1 MKAGRTGSRR
11 RSGDRVAVVRQAT
24 LDSGESASVACTGV
38 HFSPFFLSEPL
49 VSSPSDDAPRPESV
63 ATPPDGPKAQTAPE
77 DELPDWEPLTPELV
91 EDEAVRGDAMLRHS
105 VLLLALLLSW
115 TQIADTSLLVR
126 IRSGAFMSEHGFV
139 PPAND
144 PFSVSAEGR
153 PWINLGWLAD
163 HALGLVYRA
172 GGMLGQD
179 FHLTGKALTLWA
191 VVLGLLT
198 FWILS
203 RISIARIPTWWNSI
217 AAALALIAVFPAL
230 TAGPV
235 SITLLGAATLMWLL
249 HRASESAKPPSLSP
263 FGALFLLWSNLDP
276 LAWVGLALIWAAAAG
291 RFLTTD
297 ERLGATPGNRSYL
310 LKAAAVATVA
320 ALIHPFHWHVLESP
334 VVLFQSELPEA
345 RAYGSMGAHFR
356 WMLFPANDPAF
367 WSTLEWPV
375 GAGVLLAFLTLITLL
390 LNSSRVPLTHVALFV
405 VANGLAFSAG
415 LLLPAASIV
424 NAVLA
429 SLNGQAWYARTFRQ
443 TYSVAWSE
451 LAFSRAGRAI
461 TVLGMFTLAYLMING
476 ALPGVAGR
484 RLGLGFDWRI
494 RTAVDSYATLAAKTD
509 DPKAFNGRP
518 DHGDLM
524 IWSGMRPFND
534 SRLALFARGGENL
547 LKLHRET
554 FRALQVAQENVP
566 GTGKPELWKAVLDR
580 YQIRHIYARLTGD
593 DGFAKYSLLQRLMLN
608 PELKLAAIDAA
619 AARLDRTET
628 QAGAAAAVAPQVG
641 IDFIQLAFRGE
652 DVPFTEIPGWPRE
665 LTTYERWLI
674 QPEPALPL
682 EGQISQHFAFLADEL
697 ATRLPATSKPGE
709 TAHALRILAIRM
721 TQRSLVQDPNTP
733 QVHRVRRDV
742 YRAILG
748 GEQGFG
754 QFGNLN
760 ELRVRQLLA
769 AEYFSLLT
777 SAALPADHEQLAYAL
792 AAVGY
797 RDVALEHLQAVYR
810 QTGSWTSLGRNHPN
824 FNQARTENQTLLK
837 QLETS
842 VKEVQTNANREIQRG
857 EDPIAVAR
865 AAFDAGCPRFALTIL
880 EPLEPQ
886 IVQDPM
892 ASMLQAQV
900 LLAVGRIEECWE
912 RLEGIESL
920 FPPGMSGAPGANE
933 LKSIWRSNTAIANMI
948 RGDVNRAVDLWK
960 EEASQLS
967 DSSVRAAL
975 DNVPISAALPPRQ
988 DLLAYI
994 GNRVAADVLFTFPER
1009 WGSVQMLLAVSEIEH
1024 GRLSAA
1030 REAVKR
1036 IFDDAPRATIRP
1048 LAAYYYGIL
1057 TGESVSPQPPAPD
1070 VGDDQP
1076 LYLENGD
1083 LEPAK
1088 PPMPTEPAAPV
1099 ESPATP
1105 PGGDS
1110 ASPPAP
1116 PVATPPAAAAPE
1128 AK

>member
-1 MKAGRTGSRR
+1 M
-11 RSGDRVAVVRQAT
+11 
-24 LDSGESASVACTGV
+24 
-38 HFSPFFLSEPL
+38 
-49 VSSPSDDAPRPESV
+49 SSPSDDAPRPESV
-63 ATPPDGPKAQTAPE
+63 ATAPDGPKAQTTPD

-91 EDEAVRGDAMLRHS
+91 EDEAIRGDAMLRHS
-105 VLLLALLLSW
+105 VLLLAVLLSW

-126 IRSGAFMSEHGFV
+126 LASGAFMVENGFL
-139 PPAND
+139 PPKTD

-153 PWINLGWLAD
+153 QWINLGWLAD
-163 HALGLVYRA
+163 HALGAVYRA
-172 GGMLGQD
+172 GGMLGQN
-179 FHLTGKALTLWA
+179 FYLAGKSLTLWA
-191 VVLGLLT
+191 VMLGLLT

-203 RISIARIPTWWNSI
+203 RITLARIPTWWNSI
-217 AAALALIAVFPAL
+217 AAALALIAVFPTL

-235 SITLLGAATLMWLL
+235 SITLLGASLLMWLL
-249 HRASESAKPPSLSP
+249 HRADDATKAPSLLL
-263 FGALFLLWSNLDP
+263 FGALFLFWSNLDA
-276 LAWVGLALIWAAAAG
+276 LAWVGLALIWGAGIG
-291 RFLTTD
+291 RFLTTG
-297 ERLGATPGNRSYL
+297 ERLGAASGDRTFL
-310 LKAAAVATVA
+310 LKAAGVATVA

-334 VVLFQSELPEA
+334 LVLFQSELPEA
-345 RAYGSMGAHFR
+345 RAYGSIGPHFR

-375 GAGVLLAFLTLITLL
+375 GAGVLLAFLTLVTLL

-429 SLNGQAWYARTFRQ
+429 SLNGQAWYSRTFRQ

-461 TVLGMFTLAYLMING
+461 TVLGLFTLAYLMING

-494 RTAVDSYATLAAKTD
+494 RTAIESYATLAANTD

-534 SRLALFARGGENL
+534 SRLALFSRGGENL
-547 LKLHRET
+547 LKLHRDV
-554 FRALQVAQENVP
+554 FRALQVVQENVP
-566 GTGKPELWKAVLDR
+566 GTGKPELWKEVLDR
-580 YQIRHIYARLTGD
+580 YQLKHIYARLTGD

-608 PELKLAAIDAA
+608 PELKLAAVDAA
-619 AARLDRTET
+619 AARLDRADA
-628 QAGAAAAVAPQVG
+628 QAGTPPPAAPQVG

-652 DVPFTEIPGWPRE
+652 DVPFTEVPGWPRE

-674 QPEPALPL
+674 QPEPAIPL
-682 EGQISQHFAFLADEL
+682 EGQLSQHYSYLANEL
-697 ATRLPATSKPGE
+697 ASRLPATSKPGE

-733 QVHRVRRDV
+733 QVHRVLRDV

-748 GEQGFG
+748 GEQSFG

-842 VKEVQTNANREIQRG
+842 VKEVQANANREIQRG

-892 ASMLQAQV
+892 ASMLHAQV
-900 LLAVGRIEECWE
+900 LMAVGRIEECWE

-920 FPPGMSGAPGANE
+920 FPPDVRSAPGVNDI
-933 LKSIWRSNTAIANMI
+933 KSIWRSQTAIANMI
-948 RGDVNRAVDLWK
+948 RGDVNRAVDLWTD
-960 EEASQLS
+960 EARQLS
-967 DSSVRAAL
+967 ESSVRGAL
-975 DNVPISAALPPRQ
+975 DNVPLAAALPPRQ
-988 DLLAYI
+988 DLLAFV
-994 GNRVAADVLFTFPER
+994 GGRVAAEVLFTFPER

-1024 GRLSAA
+1024 GQLSEA
-1030 REAVKR
+1030 RSAVKR
-1036 IFDDAPRATIRP
+1036 IFDVAPRASIRP

-1057 TGESVSPQPPAPD
+1057 TGETVSPQPPAPE

-1076 LYLENGD
+1076 MYQENGERATAVAPD
-1083 LEPAK
+1083 K
-1088 PPMPTEPAAPV
+1088 PPMPVEPGAPMGAPSAD
-1099 ESPATP
+1099 EAT
-1105 PGGDS
+1105 
-1110 ASPPAP
+1110 SPPAP
-1116 PVATPPAAAAPE
+1116 PVATMPPDGM
-1128 AK
+1128 